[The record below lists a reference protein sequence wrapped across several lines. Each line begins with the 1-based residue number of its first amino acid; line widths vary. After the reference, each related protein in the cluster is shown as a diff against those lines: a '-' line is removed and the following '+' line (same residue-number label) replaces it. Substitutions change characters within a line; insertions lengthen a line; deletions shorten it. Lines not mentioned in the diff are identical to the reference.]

1 MGMTDDTESL
11 KAMVPAEVLGNLMHN
26 WGWLLALGI
35 LLVFM
40 GTIGLGMTFWLTLA
54 TVFIFGIFLLVAGVL
69 QLVQAIKCRG
79 WRSIFWHAGIGFLY
93 VVAGIDIIDDP
104 LRASAFLTLL
114 LGAALIGIGIV
125 RMIIAFQWR
134 HFKNWGW
141 PFIGG
146 LAAIILGIFIVAHWP
161 ISAFWVIG
169 LYVSIEMIFSG
180 WSYIIIALGA
190 REMAKQHALPA

>member
-1 MGMTDDTESL
+1 MANDSAAL
-11 KAMVPAEVLGNLMHN
+11 PVPAEVLGDLIHN
-26 WGWLLALGI
+26 WGWLLALG
-35 LLVFM
+35 LFLVALGIM
-40 GTIGLGMTFWLTLA
+40 GLGLTVWMTLA

-79 WRSIFWHAGIGFLY
+79 WRSVFWHAGIAFLY
-93 VVAGIDIIDDP
+93 VLAGIDIIDDP

-114 LGAALIGIGIV
+114 LGLALIGIGIV
-125 RMIIAFQWR
+125 RVIIAFQWR
-134 HFKNWGW
+134 RFKNWGW

-146 LAAIILGIFIVAHWP
+146 LAAIILGILILTHWP

-180 WSYIIIALGA
+180 WSYIIIALAA
-190 REMAKQHALPA
+190 RELGKKYAPPA